1 VSTPDAAPGG
11 PDPAAG
17 GERMGAHPDARPGA
31 NRRVL
36 VTGAAGLI
44 GRTVCPGLNARGW
57 SVRGLD
63 RAPLGAVQGLDDAVV
78 ADIQD
83 AKALDRAVDGVE
95 AVVHLAGISTE
106 APFPQILAANIDGTY
121 QVLDAARRA
130 GVRRVVYASSNHAVG
145 YTPRA
150 ELVGVDVPD
159 RPDTYYGVSK
169 VFGEALGRLYA
180 DRYGMQFVALR
191 IGSCIPE
198 PSTLRHL
205 ATWLSLP
212 DCVRL
217 VHASLTAPDVD
228 FAVAYGISANT
239 RAWWDLSPAR
249 ALGYLPVDDAERYAE
264 RIVAEHG
271 EPDPA
276 DPELNLVGG
285 DFTGPKYDAR

>member
-1 VSTPDAAPGG
+1 VSDY
-11 PDPAAG
+11 
-17 GERMGAHPDARPGA
+17 GAHPDARPGA

-63 RAPLGAVQGLDDAVV
+63 KVSLDGVGGLDDAVV
-78 ADIQD
+78 ADVQD
-83 AKALDRAVDGVE
+83 AEMLARVMDGV
-95 AVVHLAGISTE
+95 AGVVHLAGIATE
-106 APFPQILAANIDGTY
+106 AAFADILASNIDGTY
-121 QVLDAARRA
+121 QVLEAARRA
-130 GVRRVVYASSNHAVG
+130 GVRRFVYASSNHAVG
-145 YTPRA
+145 YTPRGDGP
-150 ELVGVDVPD
+150 VGTDVPI

-169 VFGEALGRLYA
+169 AFGEALGRMYA
-180 DRYGMQFVALR
+180 DRYGTEFVALR
-191 IGSCIPE
+191 IGSCIAE
-198 PSTLRHL
+198 PTTHRHL

-239 RAWWDLSPAR
+239 RAWWDLSSAR

-276 DPELNLVGG
+276 DPELLLVGG
-285 DFTGPKYDAR
+285 DFTGPKYDVR